1 MAEEQNQDKPVFKPV
16 EVDFTP
22 TGEFEVRDVIEEE
35 EVEEQEE
42 EQEEEVQENDEN
54 EAEESE
60 EVSES
65 EEQDDAGDSGE
76 GSEEVEEGE
85 EEAEEVEEE
94 DDFEEEAE
102 EEVEEEENEVV
113 DYNDLPD
120 SIQAALDFMEETGG
134 SLQDFMRVNRDFDS
148 MSQDQVISEYM
159 LQQYPDLDAE
169 DIAFDIEERFAINED
184 DTEREAKQKRIAKKK
199 YYNEALRSLKE
210 AGEKYKAELGSSTAS
225 PEAQQAIKFR
235 QDFERQQAEAAKAGE
250 ARRSSFIKETNKV
263 FGKNF
268 KGFEIQVGDETVHY
282 KPENVKKVKEQNLNV
297 NNLLGRFTDKE
308 GNVTDAAGYHKALS
322 VASDP
327 DAFAD
332 YFYELGKAA
341 AIEEEA
347 ADSKN
352 VSKGKP
358 RQTKGA
364 PKSSGQPKFRLV
376 DIDGKGNKKNKGLIN
391 FKNY

>member
-42 EQEEEVQENDEN
+42 EQEEEVQEDNEN

-60 EVSES
+60 EEN
-65 EEQDDAGDSGE
+65 EELPEEDDQP
-76 GSEEVEEGE
+76 E
-85 EEAEEVEEE
+85 EEEESQDEDDSDAVEEEE
-94 DDFEEEAE
+94 DDLEEEAE
-102 EEVEEEENEVV
+102 EEVEEDEDDVV

-199 YYNEALRSLKE
+199 YYNEALRSLKA

-235 QDFERQQAEAAKAGE
+235 QDFERQQAESAKAGE

-332 YFYELGKAA
+332 YFFELGKAA

>member
-42 EQEEEVQENDEN
+42 EQEEEVQEDNEN

-60 EVSES
+60 EENEELPEEENES
-65 EEQDDAGDSGE
+65 EE
-76 GSEEVEEGE
+76 E
-85 EEAEEVEEE
+85 EESQDEDDSDAVEEEE

-102 EEVEEEENEVV
+102 EEVEEEEDDVV

-199 YYNEALRSLKE
+199 YYNEALRSLKA

-235 QDFERQQAEAAKAGE
+235 QDFERQQAESAKAGE

-332 YFYELGKAA
+332 YFFELGKAA